1 MLWWIVSALL
11 ALWVLTYPVAD
22 VIFHHAQWGAFHAN
36 EDQRQVALT
45 FDDGPAEDTVAI
57 LTELHRLNIKATF
70 FMVAERA
77 SEHPEWVTLVVSGGH
92 EIGLHGYRHRSAY
105 LNTPWGTMADI
116 AQGVAKLRDLS
127 GQPIQWYRPPWG
139 HHNLWTWWA
148 CRRLRLKRVLW
159 TVAPDDWRAAHSKEK
174 ISNHVVKAALPGG
187 VVVLHDGGGDRTRT
201 RLALP
206 LIAAGLRRIGIEPV
220 PMEALAFEASW
231 LKTGWRWW
239 ETRFQVAWDLDPVP
253 SQGSMVPIF
262 RLGKIRFRG
271 SRLALSSVVL
281 DHGDWFG
288 ELHFD
293 NSELSRF
300 SDDTRHVLKAYQ
312 AIRQSLVDLASF
324 VGQSEKYQDVLAFG
338 GVTVLNAGKA
348 IERLGFVR
356 VPVVGWRRL
365 SMRLY
370 LIWLMAM
377 YHRQGWRSIKRYRH
391 LSPVLLVIDR
401 QTLIQRYPSDGTS
414 PTRVPS

>member
-1 MLWWIVSALL
+1 
-11 ALWVLTYPVAD
+11 
-22 VIFHHAQWGAFHAN
+22 
-36 EDQRQVALT
+36 
-45 FDDGPAEDTVAI
+45 
-57 LTELHRLNIKATF
+57 
-70 FMVAERA
+70 
-77 SEHPEWVTLVVSGGH
+77 
-92 EIGLHGYRHRSAY
+92 
-105 LNTPWGTMADI
+105 
-116 AQGVAKLRDLS
+116 
-127 GQPIQWYRPPWG
+127 
-139 HHNLWTWWA
+139 
-148 CRRLRLKRVLW
+148 LW
-159 TVAPDDWRAAHSKEK
+159 TVAPDDWRAEHSKEK

-206 LIAAGLRRIGIEPV
+206 LIAAGLRRIGMEPV

-356 VPVVGWRRL
+356 VPVVGWQRL

-391 LSPVLLVIDR
+391 LRPVLLVIDR